1 MANRVLVTNS
11 LGSYRFFSLGL
22 LSTEGKLSEFNANSR
37 SGSERDLVS
46 EKSLLQHAATRKENR
61 H

>member
-1 MANRVLVTNS
+1 MANRVLVTNL
-11 LGSYRFFSLGL
+11 LGFYRFFSLGL

-37 SGSERDLVS
+37 SGSEQELVS
-46 EKSLLQHAATRKENR
+46 EKSLLQHAATRNENR